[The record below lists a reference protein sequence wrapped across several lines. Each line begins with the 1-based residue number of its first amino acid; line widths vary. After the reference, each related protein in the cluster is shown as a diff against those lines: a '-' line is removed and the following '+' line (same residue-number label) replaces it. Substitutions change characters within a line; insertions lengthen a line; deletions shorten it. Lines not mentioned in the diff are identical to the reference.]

1 MQGPR
6 PPPAPITAFCSVV
19 CQSAGGVSCRAG
31 PSVPAALAVPAG
43 TGRQCDSVGFI
54 WDPQLAHLIRLAQ
67 VVRVPI
73 LSEVVHDAHAIA
85 LSGRVGGIHAILR
98 GPGEGRPFSAAFP
111 LLRCE
116 RGRGSRGDPHTCLP
130 LGSLVRSSSSQHEHA
145 LETSRPGCKVKY
157 CQAMLPEEKRGK
169 EPITWV
175 SHHTISTSKSQV
187 NT

>member
-19 CQSAGGVSCRAG
+19 CQRAGGASCRAG

-130 LGSLVRSSSSQHEHA
+130 LGSRLSGPLQLESTWARSRDFQTRLQGEVLSSHA
-145 LETSRPGCKVKY
+145 SWR
-157 CQAMLPEEKRGK
+157 K
-169 EPITWV
+169 ERKGA
-175 SHHTISTSKSQV
+175 HHLSEPPHYLNQ
-187 NT
+187 